1 MLGIKLLIDEGVG
14 LTADEVRPTN
24 ALLEES

>member
-1 MLGIKLLIDEGVG
+1 MPGVKLLIDEGVW
-14 LTADEVRPTN
+14 LTADEDEPTN